1 MMVKYIFSGNRIFHI
16 DLIAGVV
23 FTLLLHGSKEDRVI
37 FLFRTQFIIPLLNKQ
52 NRGLGSCVRFEHISM
67 QAYNGKDA
75 AALSNKFTD
84 VLIAGVVK
92 AALRQ
97 DDSHTTAGFKEVQVT
112 LDKQYITAN
121 LSKSFSRAGKNEFFA
136 VDHVSFDVMP
146 GEILGIVGES
156 GSGKSTI
163 ARLITRQIDAT
174 TGTIEIDGQDITR
187 LVGRHLIPVYAKIQM
202 VFQTP
207 AGSFDPRRTLGDG
220 ICESLRKCGLPPE
233 FLERYPHQ
241 VSGGQCQ
248 RAAIARALMCDPRI
262 LIFDEATSSLDVT
275 VQKQIIELLQQL
287 QKEKGLAYLF
297 ICHNLA
303 LVQQFCD
310 RVIVLYD
317 GKIVEHGLPDEVI
330 LQPQSDYARRLVDAI
345 F

>member
-1 MMVKYIFSGNRIFHI
+1 MEPILKV
-16 DLIAGVV
+16 
-23 FTLLLHGSKEDRVI
+23 
-37 FLFRTQFIIPLLNKQ
+37 
-52 NRGLGSCVRFEHISM
+52 
-67 QAYNGKDA
+67 
-75 AALSNKFTD
+75 TD
-84 VLIAGVVK
+84 
-92 AALRQ
+92 
-97 DDSHTTAGFKEVQVT
+97 
-112 LDKQYITAN
+112 
-121 LSKSFSRAGKNEFFA
+121 LSKSFSRDGKNEVFA
-136 VDHVSFDVMP
+136 VDHVSFAVMP

-163 ARLITRQIDAT
+163 ANLITRQLDAT
-174 TGTIEIDGQDITR
+174 TGAIEIDGQDITK
-187 LVGRHLIPVYAKIQM
+187 LTGRQLIPVYAKIQM

-220 ICESLRKCGLPPE
+220 ICESLRNKGVPKAECEVKARKLLEQCGLPAE

-248 RAAIARALMCDPRI
+248 RAAITRALMCDPRI
-262 LIFDEATSSLDVT
+262 LIFDEATSALDVT

-287 QKEKGLAYLF
+287 QKARKLAYLF

-310 RVIVLYD
+310 KVIVLYD
-317 GKIVEHGLPDEVI
+317 GKIVEQGTPDEVI
-330 LQPQSDYARRLVDAI
+330 LQPRSDYAKRLVDAI

>member
-1 MMVKYIFSGNRIFHI
+1 MEPILKV
-16 DLIAGVV
+16 
-23 FTLLLHGSKEDRVI
+23 
-37 FLFRTQFIIPLLNKQ
+37 
-52 NRGLGSCVRFEHISM
+52 
-67 QAYNGKDA
+67 
-75 AALSNKFTD
+75 TD
-84 VLIAGVVK
+84 
-92 AALRQ
+92 
-97 DDSHTTAGFKEVQVT
+97 
-112 LDKQYITAN
+112 
-121 LSKSFSRAGKNEFFA
+121 LSKTFSHAGKNGFYA
-136 VDHVSFDVMP
+136 VDHVSFAVMP

-163 ARLITRQIDAT
+163 ARLITRQLDVS
-174 TGTIEIDGQDITR
+174 TGTIEIDGRDITH
-187 LVGRHLIPVYAKIQM
+187 LTGRQLIPVYTKIQM

-207 AGSFDPRRTLGDG
+207 TGSFDPRRTLGDG
-220 ICESLRKCGLPPE
+220 ICESLRNKGVPKEEREAKAKGLLSQCGLPAE

-248 RAAIARALMCDPRI
+248 RAAIARALMWDPRI
-262 LIFDEATSSLDVT
+262 LIFDEATSALDVT

-287 QKEKGLAYLF
+287 QKEKKLAYLF

-317 GKIVEHGLPDEVI
+317 GRIVEQGTPDEVI
-330 LQPQSDYARRLVDAI
+330 LRPQSDYAKRLVDAI